1 MSNTA
6 SGQTYIGVDIG
17 GTKCAVSLGR
27 PTETGG
33 KANLEILGKTKFPTL
48 PENGPESVL
57 QRLEEAIEQLLGQ
70 ARSAGAIGISCGG
83 PLDSARGLIL
93 SPPNLPGWDSI
104 EVVERL
110 SRRFRLPVAL
120 QNDANACALAEWE
133 FGAGQGLSNL
143 VFLTFGTG
151 MGAGLILN
159 NRLYSGS
166 NDLAGEVGHI
176 RLAEQGPTGY
186 GKAGSFEG
194 FCSGGGIARL
204 AVQLIE
210 QQWQLGKK
218 VDFCAAPTDLK
229 TLTTEQ
235 IAGAALRGDPV
246 ALEVFRVSGHYL
258 GRGLAVLIDLL
269 NPQAIFIGSIFTR
282 QRDLLWPSV
291 QAVLEAEALPVA
303 RQSCRI
309 LPAGLGEN
317 VGDYASLAVAIN
329 YVKSNPVMDK
339 VTNYP

>member
-1 MSNTA
+1 MSSNA
-6 SGQTYIGVDIG
+6 ALGQTFIGVDIG

-27 PTETGG
+27 PVISGG
-33 KANLEILGKTKFPTL
+33 KTALEILAKTRFPTQT
-48 PENGPESVL
+48 ENGPERAL

-70 ARSAGAIGISCGG
+70 TRVAAIGVSCGG

-93 SPPNLPGWDSI
+93 SPPNLPGWDAI
-104 EVVERL
+104 AVVERF
-110 SRRFRLPVAL
+110 SRRFGVPVAL

-159 NRLYSGS
+159 DRLYSGS

-176 RLAEQGPTGY
+176 RLAEQGPRGY

-204 AVQLIE
+204 AGQLIE
-210 QQWQLGKK
+210 QEWRMGKK
-218 VDFCAAPTDLK
+218 VDFCASPTDLE

-258 GRGLAVLIDLL
+258 GRGLALLIDLL
-269 NPQAIFIGSIFTR
+269 NPQAIIIGSIFTR
-282 QRDLLWPSV
+282 QRDLLWPTV

-303 RQSCRI
+303 RQACRI

-329 YVKSNPVMDK
+329 HIKSNPVMDK
-339 VTNYP
+339 ATR